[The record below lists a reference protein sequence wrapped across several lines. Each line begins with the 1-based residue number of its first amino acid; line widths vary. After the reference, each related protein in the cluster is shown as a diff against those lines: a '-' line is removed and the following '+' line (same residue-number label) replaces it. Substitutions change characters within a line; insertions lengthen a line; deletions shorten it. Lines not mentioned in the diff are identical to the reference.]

1 MELTFKRIDAGAG
14 AQTVTVD
21 GEEYYCLAD
30 VMEHIGAKAKML
42 HEKNTPKHISGKI
55 VWGQRLVGASLIESV
70 FIDKEGMNR
79 ILEDVAQPNN
89 G

>member
-1 MELTFKRIDAGAG
+1 MNITFHRIDESMG
-14 AQTVTVD
+14 AQTITIN
-21 GEEYYCLAD
+21 EEKFYCLAD
-30 VMEHIGAKAKML
+30 IMEQTGAKGKML

>member
-42 HEKNTPKHISGKI
+42 NEKSTHKHISGKI

-79 ILEDVAQPNN
+79 ILDDAKAFDNE
-89 G
+89 